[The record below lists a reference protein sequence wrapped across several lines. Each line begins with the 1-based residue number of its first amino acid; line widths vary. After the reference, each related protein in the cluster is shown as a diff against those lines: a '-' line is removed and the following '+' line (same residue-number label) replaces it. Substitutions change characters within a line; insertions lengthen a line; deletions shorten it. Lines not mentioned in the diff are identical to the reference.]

1 MRMIRPLT
9 MFLAV
14 ANAMSFRKAAI
25 DQGVS
30 PQAVSKAVKQ
40 LEMHLGLKLL
50 HRSTRHL
57 SLTED
62 GEKLFQN
69 ANQGMQL
76 LTDAIVG
83 LEESKQ
89 GMDGIIRLAA
99 PLAFGNRILVP
110 LINEFQSLNTD
121 VHFDLMLSDEFVD
134 IVTLRIDVGFRTGQS
149 PDKNVIS
156 RKLGDIVSVICAS
169 PKYIE
174 KYGMPLDLND
184 IQGHRCTG
192 FLHPQTGKEL
202 PWEINVNGEV
212 NYIHVPSVARFNN
225 IEAEIEA
232 VKRGIGIGQL
242 SEYLIKKEL
251 REGELIQLI
260 PDGWVPRLGIY
271 IYYSERTKIP
281 TRVRQF
287 IDFCISKMNNN
298 NH

>member
-1 MRMIRPLT
+1 MQMIRPLT

-40 LEMHLGLKLL
+40 LEAHLGLKLL
-50 HRSTRHL
+50 HRTTRQL

-62 GEKLFQN
+62 GEQLFQN

-89 GMDGIIRLAA
+89 GMDGVIRLAA
-99 PLAFGNRILVP
+99 PLAFGNRILLPV
-110 LINEFQSLNTD
+110 IDAFHSLHPD
-121 VHFDLMLSDEFVD
+121 VHFDLMLSDAFVD
-134 IVTLRIDVGFRTGQS
+134 IVTLRIDIGFRTGKS

-169 PKYIE
+169 PEYVE
-174 KYGMPLDLND
+174 KHGLPLDLND
-184 IQGHRCTG
+184 LQGHRCTG

-212 NYIHVPSVARFNN
+212 SYIHVPSVARFNN
-225 IEAEIEA
+225 IDAEIAA

-242 SEYLIKKEL
+242 SEYLIKNEL
-251 REGELIQLI
+251 ENGELIQIL
-260 PDGWVPRLGIY
+260 PDGRVPRLGIY
-271 IYYSERTKIP
+271 MYYSERTKIP
-281 TRVRQF
+281 ARVRQF
-287 IDFCISKMNNN
+287 IDFCMATMTNDNE
-298 NH
+298 

>member
-1 MRMIRPLT
+1 MQMIRSLT

-50 HRSTRHL
+50 HRSTRHI

-62 GEKLFQN
+62 GEQLFQH

-76 LTDAIVG
+76 LRDAIVG

-89 GMDGIIRLAA
+89 GMDGMIRMAA
-99 PLAFGNRILVP
+99 PLAFGTRILVP
-110 LINEFQSLNTD
+110 LIDGFQSINPN
-121 VHFDLMLSDEFVD
+121 VHFDLMLSDDFVD
-134 IVTLRIDVGFRTGQS
+134 IVTLRVDIGFRTGQS

-169 PKYIE
+169 PEYIE
-174 KYGMPLDLND
+174 KYGMPRDLND
-184 IQGHRCTG
+184 IQSHRCTG

-251 REGELIQLI
+251 EEGALIQLI
-260 PDGWVPRLGIY
+260 PDSRVPRLGIY
-271 IYYSERTKIP
+271 MYYSERTKIP

-287 IDFCISKMNNN
+287 IDFCILKMTNNDQ
-298 NH
+298 